1 MMHSLMDQ
9 GAVAVL
15 AEVRW
20 PGGSWAKAYGV
31 RDLQNRQPA
40 EPDDRVSV
48 ASITKS
54 MTAVSVMKL
63 VDDGLIGL
71 DDPVNAILDSFT
83 TVLHPPTP
91 ITVRQLLAHTSGM
104 PSFEQASEKTP
115 EDFPRAVTEEIS
127 TQRALELTAS
137 LPWEAKDVGSF
148 HYSNSNYYALG
159 QLLEK
164 LRGKPYTQV
173 LHDDIIAPLGLT
185 ATSIDKPAG
194 AIPAMIHGY
203 VTFRGERVDV
213 TDGGGQANSSP
224 AFGVV
229 STMHDV
235 NDFFAALLR
244 GDLVSDASL
253 RQMMKTASD
262 FPFYGLG
269 IWKWPHGCSN
279 DFRYGGMGG
288 FWSYRTVAVSSSD
301 GRYQATMTLIPPL
314 MPIYLED
321 PDSNNKLQS
330 WDNRILAELQDTLN
344 RLCP

>member
-1 MMHSLMDQ
+1 MMHSLIDQ

-15 AEVRW
+15 AEVRG
-20 PGGSWAKAYGV
+20 PGGTWAKAYGV
-31 RDLQNRQPA
+31 RDLQSKQPA
-40 EPDDRVSV
+40 QPDDRVSV

-63 VDDGLIGL
+63 VDDGLIRL
-71 DDPVNAILDSFT
+71 DDPVNGILDSFT
-83 TVLHPPTP
+83 TVLHPPGP

-104 PSFEQASEKTP
+104 PSFEQANEKTP
-115 EDFPRAVTEEIS
+115 EDFPRVITEEIP

-159 QLLEK
+159 QLLGK
-164 LRGKPYTQV
+164 LRGKPYEQV

-185 ATSIDKPAG
+185 ATSIDKPTG
-194 AIPAMIHGY
+194 ALPGIIHGY
-203 VTFRGERVDV
+203 VTFHGVRADV
-213 TDGGGQANSSP
+213 TEARGQQNSP

-235 NDFFAALLR
+235 NEFFAALLR
-244 GDLVSDASL
+244 RDLVSDASL
-253 RQMMKTASD
+253 QEMKKADSD

-288 FWSYRTVAVSSSD
+288 FWGYRTASVSSSD
-301 GRYQATMTLIPPL
+301 GRYQATMTLVPPL
-314 MPIYLED
+314 IPVYLED
-321 PDSNNKLQS
+321 PDSNNKLQA